1 MLFVYFLSSIQ
12 REYNV
17 VLIFTYSKA
26 KAGVLVSL
34 VAGLYPKGIHMPYKY
49 ENSQETK

>member
-26 KAGVLVSL
+26 GVLVSL
-34 VAGLYPKGIHMPYKY
+34 VAGLYPKGIHMAYKY